1 MKQILALSA
10 AAMLLGVV
18 SCSQED
24 VVGPKG
30 DGNVTFT
37 VTIPEK
43 MGTRSFADGL
53 TANDLQMAVY
63 DAETGSLVMTPADQ
77 KFSEAASGSLTTTVS
92 LNLASG
98 RSYKIAF
105 FAQNKDGGAYTFN
118 ADTKTITVSY
128 GAMATTYNTDAFD
141 CFYTL
146 SILS

>member
-24 VVGPKG
+24 IAGPQG

-37 VTIPEK
+37 VSIPQK

-63 DAETGSLVMTPADQ
+63 DAETGSLVMTPAEQ
-77 KFSEAASGSLTTTVS
+77 KFS
-92 LNLASG
+92 
-98 RSYKIAF
+98 
-105 FAQNKDGGAYTFN
+105 
-118 ADTKTITVSY
+118 
-128 GAMATTYNTDAFD
+128 
-141 CFYTL
+141 
-146 SILS
+146 